1 MYLPR
6 RARRCSCSGA
16 ETVPIRLDV
25 GTRFGQYVP
34 MCRCVPTS
42 GHPNASIVFPLAPCL
57 CLHTHTYSFTR
68 PELDATTA
76 RCHYCSMPLLLAAR
90 WPQTSSYGLM
100 NDAYALHRILVQQHE
115 TRVTWLHL
123 WLPELEVRRGPDLT
137 CVYDAF
143 VTCLQCMLSKPSP
156 TKVYLL
162 SHSRVCIS
170 AHAKKHY
177 AVI

>member
-1 MYLPR
+1 MHPSL
-6 RARRCSCSGA
+6 
-16 ETVPIRLDV
+16 TRLAFAYIHIC
-25 GTRFGQYVP
+25 T
-34 MCRCVPTS
+34 
-42 GHPNASIVFPLAPCL
+42 
-57 CLHTHTYSFTR
+57 SFTR

-76 RCHYCSMPLLLAAR
+76 RRPMASDKQL
-90 WPQTSSYGLM
+90 WP
-100 NDAYALHRILVQQHE
+100 DKRCIYALHRISVQQHE

-143 VTCLQCMLSKPSP
+143 VTCLQRMLSKPSP

-162 SHSRVCIS
+162 SHSRLCIS
-170 AHAKKHY
+170 AHAKKQY

>member
-1 MYLPR
+1 MSAPDS
-6 RARRCSCSGA
+6 AN
-16 ETVPIRLDV
+16 
-25 GTRFGQYVP
+25 
-34 MCRCVPTS
+34 MCRCADVCRHQVIRT
-42 GHPNASIVFPLAPCL
+42 HPSCFLLLRAFAYI
-57 CLHTHTYSFTR
+57 HIRTR
-68 PELDATTA
+68 SPVQS
-76 RCHYCSMPLLLAAR
+76 SMPLLLAAQ

-143 VTCLQCMLSKPSP
+143 VTYLQCMLSKPSP

-162 SHSRVCIS
+162 SHSRLCIS
-170 AHAKKHY
+170 AHAKKQY
-177 AVI
+177 AVT